1 MRVGSIQGQTLG
13 ASMILAAAVALG
25 AGLAGHLSLGAGVGI
40 GLLLGSFN
48 GFFIQALLER
58 RAPMLA
64 TSVLRLAFFSLLAL
78 IAARFVGGAVW
89 PVVIGIGIA
98 QLVMVGVGV
107 RRGLRA

>member
-1 MRVGSIQGQTLG
+1 VRVGSIQGETLG
-13 ASMILAAAVALG
+13 ASVVLAATVLVA
-25 AGLAGHLSLGAGVGI
+25 AALAGHAALGAGVGV
-40 GLLLGSFN
+40 GLVLGSFN
-48 GFFIQALLER
+48 GFIIQALLER

-64 TSVLRLAFFSLLAL
+64 TSVLRLAFFSVLAL
-78 IAARFVGGAVW
+78 IAARFAGGSVW